1 MTAGTPAQTE
11 PIHHGGEPHG
21 VGHRWQDDRQQH
33 SKHESRFARKVLARK
48 HVSGGL
54 PAASAMRTTATLTW
68 NVTSSAWLMPVLFHA
83 WPYHC
88 VVNPSGHHPAR
99 QFVAKEV
106 MATEPSTAKTS
117 NPKHPPA
124 NQVITLVT
132 VTRQNHRLAN
142 GRGLAGRAD
151 RDLEVM
157 ALSVDVEVMALSVS
171 TRCRAAVDPVTHRD

>member
-1 MTAGTPAQTE
+1 MIGNSIVSMRADLPGKFLRASTYPAGT
-11 PIHHGGEPHG
+11 
-21 VGHRWQDDRQQH
+21 
-33 SKHESRFARKVLARK
+33 
-48 HVSGGL
+48 

-132 VTRQNHRLAN
+132 VTRENHRLAN
-142 GRGLAGRAD
+142 GRGVAGRAD
-151 RDLEVM
+151 RDVEVMALSVDVEVM

-171 TRCRAAVDPVTHRD
+171 TRCRAVVDPVTHRD

>member
-1 MTAGTPAQTE
+1 
-11 PIHHGGEPHG
+11 
-21 VGHRWQDDRQQH
+21 
-33 SKHESRFARKVLARK
+33 
-48 HVSGGL
+48 
-54 PAASAMRTTATLTW
+54 
-68 NVTSSAWLMPVLFHA
+68 MPELFHA